1 MSDIAGMK
9 TTPRAA
15 WGAEVRA
22 TLSLAWPLVI
32 TNLAQVAL
40 GLTDV
45 IMMGWLGPE
54 SLAAGALATN
64 LNFAFVILGIGL
76 LAATQPLMAS
86 ELGRNR
92 HAVREVRRTVRQ
104 GFWSAIFIAVP
115 MWIILWHG
123 EAILLVLGQE
133 PHLAAEAGHYLRT
146 LMWSSLPFFG
156 YVVLRNF
163 VSVLER
169 PRLATVVG
177 LAGIGVNA
185 FLVWALMFGR
195 LGFPALGLAGA
206 GIGTTLTNV
215 FLFAALAGVVRL
227 DRRFRRYHLFGR
239 FWRPDWARFRHIWRL
254 GVPIAFTLGFEVTI
268 FNASAL
274 LMGLIGANSVAAYSI
289 AIQLAAFSFM
299 VPLGLG
305 MAATVRV
312 GRAYGARDWPAA
324 IRSGWTAWYL
334 GLVYACCTATLMLT
348 CGRPLVG
355 IFLDLGEP
363 ANQPVIELAITF
375 LMFAGMFQIVDGAQA
390 TASGML
396 RGLHDTRVP
405 MVLAAIGYWAVGLP
419 VSVALAFGLGL
430 GGSGVWMG
438 LSAGLAAAALLLTLR
453 WYRRTRHLESL
464 PPGSATGR
472 SAPGPAMVL
481 H

>member
-9 TTPRAA
+9 TTSRAA

-45 IMMGWLGPE
+45 IMMGWLGADA
-54 SLAAGALATN
+54 LAAGALATN
-64 LNFAFVILGIGL
+64 LNFALVILGIGL
-76 LAATQPLMAS
+76 LTATQPLMAS

-92 HAVREVRRTVRQ
+92 HSVREVRRTVRQ
-104 GFWSAIFIAVP
+104 GFWSAIVIAVP
-115 MWIILWHG
+115 CWLILWHG
-123 EAILLVLGQE
+123 EPILRVLGQE
-133 PHLAAEAGHYLRT
+133 PRLAAEAGHYLRT
-146 LMWSSLPFFG
+146 LMWSNLPFFAYG
-156 YVVLRNF
+156 VLRNF

-169 PRLATVVG
+169 PRVATLVG

-185 FLVWALMFGR
+185 LLVWALMFGK
-195 LGFPALGLAGA
+195 LGAPALGLAGA

-215 FLFAALAGVVRL
+215 FLFAALAAIIGL

-239 FWRPDWARFRHIWRL
+239 FWRADWPRFRHIWRL
-254 GVPIAFTLGFEVTI
+254 GLPIALTLGFEVTI

-274 LMGLIGANSVAAYSI
+274 LMGLISATAVAAYSV
-289 AIQLAAFSFM
+289 AIQMAAFSFM

-312 GRAYGARDWPAA
+312 GRAFGARDWQAA
-324 IRSGWTAWYL
+324 TRSGWTAWWL
-334 GLVYACCTATLMLT
+334 AIAYACCSATVMLT

-355 IFLDLGEP
+355 VFLDFATP

-375 LMFAGMFQIVDGAQA
+375 LMFAGMFQFVDGTQA
-390 TASGML
+390 ATSGML

-405 MVLAAIGYWAVGLP
+405 MWLAAIGYWVVGLP
-419 VSVALAFGLGL
+419 VGIVLAFHFGL
-430 GGSGVWMG
+430 GGSGIWIG
-438 LSAGLAAAALLLTLR
+438 LCAGLAMAAVLLTAR
-453 WYRRTRHLESL
+453 WIRRIRHLESL
-464 PPGSATGR
+464 PQGAGPLATQ
-472 SAPGPAMVL
+472 